1 MIFCRVSRTTSKSI
15 NEKSIVNLTAWKSE
29 IGFQSHKPILF
40 YSRPK
45 QLLHTTLESKVTYLW
60 HKNFIAKITDLLT
73 VFSEAI
79 LWRIGVSLAFGSHK
93 FRLIFALIYEELKL
107 TIDIMESLVAAG
119 IIKKAKCQGNS
130 QYSNVSWN

>member
-1 MIFCRVSRTTSKSI
+1 MFATFKAIMQTISEIYFSKNDKSIKICWKPFRIMIFCRVSRTTSKSI

-93 FRLIFALIYEELKL
+93 FRLIFALI
-107 TIDIMESLVAAG
+107 
-119 IIKKAKCQGNS
+119 
-130 QYSNVSWN
+130 